1 MFAWID
7 LLWFA
12 AGVAVAWHFK
22 DGMVSIGRSLTA
34 WWKGAKS
41 YADVIESK
49 IKDLQA
55 KADAIKAAVK

>member
-7 LLWFA
+7 LVWFA
-12 AGVAVAWHFK
+12 AGCALAWHFK
-22 DGMVSIGRSLTA
+22 DGMVSIGRKLVA
-34 WWKGAKS
+34 WWKGAES
-41 YADVIESK
+41 YAAVLEAK